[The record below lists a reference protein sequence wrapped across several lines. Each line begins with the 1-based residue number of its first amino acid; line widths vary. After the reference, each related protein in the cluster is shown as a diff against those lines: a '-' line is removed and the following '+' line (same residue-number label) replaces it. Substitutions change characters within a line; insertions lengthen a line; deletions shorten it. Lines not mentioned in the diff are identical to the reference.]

1 MSSERIDA
9 LLVAGGALW
18 ASMAAH
24 TLVLVA
30 GGVLYDEPPD
40 RITIELREPAPPGE
54 APPAE
59 QLEQPSSAAERSTQ
73 SDASATATAS
83 SGTDGPGARQDHR
96 RLDWRQRLRRDELR
110 FEQTQQKD
118 AARLALLGDAG
129 ADATEGVY
137 RCGLDGA
144 EALDGVH
151 IRRDLSRLAPILP
164 GQVLSDAYLAKIGEV
179 GGRRVGERMAFD
191 LVLPTELLSIPLHE
205 PDVLVAVGRRDRR
218 CFVRITVGGD
228 LFPLQLLGLPVR
240 VIDDEGTV
248 TAAVVDVGLNID
260 ATVDILKTHEGALPF
275 ERGLLRDGKDLGRR
289 MREHQGIFRAV
300 RALSE

>member
-1 MSSERIDA
+1 MSGERIDA

-40 RITIELREPAPPGE
+40 RITIELREPAPPE
-54 APPAE
+54 ASPPAELPPAELPPAE
-59 QLEQPSSAAERSTQ
+59 QTEQQPAPTGSSPSQAGGRPAER
-73 SDASATATAS
+73 
-83 SGTDGPGARQDHR
+83 
-96 RLDWRQRLRRDELR
+96 RLSWRQRLRQDEER
-110 FEQTQQKD
+110 VERAEQMD

-129 ADATEGVY
+129 GEVAEGVY

-144 EALDGVH
+144 EALDGVR

-205 PDVLVAVGRRDRR
+205 PDLLVAVGRRDRR

-228 LFPLQLLGLPVR
+228 LFPLHLLGLPVR
-240 VIDDEGTV
+240 VIDDGGTV
-248 TAAVVDVGLNID
+248 TAAVVDVALNID
-260 ATVDILKTHEGALPF
+260 ATVAILKTHEGALPF
-275 ERGLLRDGKDLGRR
+275 ERGLLRDGDDLGRR